1 MGRYADLARIID
13 GIPEQTL
20 IWLSNDDPQATTHN
34 LSVINRIIADA
45 EDIVDDTLRS
55 RYTLPLP
62 TVSTSV
68 GRITVSIARHDL
80 YARRP
85 ETPVPVDVVRTYRVA
100 LDWLE
105 QIQECSKHLGDSL
118 QVDIPDGGGFRI
130 RASAKKFSDDALAGY

>member
-1 MGRYADLARIID
+1 MGRYADLTRVID
-13 GIPEQTL
+13 GIPGQTL
-20 IWLSNDDPQATTHN
+20 IWLSNDDPQATVYN
-34 LSVINRIIADA
+34 LAVINRIIADA

-62 TVSTSV
+62 SVPTSV

-85 ETPVPVDVVRTYRVA
+85 ETPVPVDVVRTYKVA

-105 QIQECSKHLGDSL
+105 QIQDGSKHLGDDK
-118 QVDIPDGGGFRI
+118 QVDIPDGGDFRI
-130 RASAKKFSDDALAGY
+130 RASAKKFSDDKLAGY